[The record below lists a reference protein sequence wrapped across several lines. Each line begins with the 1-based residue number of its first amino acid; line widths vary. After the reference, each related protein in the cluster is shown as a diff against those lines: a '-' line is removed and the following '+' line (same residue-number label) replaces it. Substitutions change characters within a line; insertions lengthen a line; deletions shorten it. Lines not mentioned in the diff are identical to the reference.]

1 MGRFPCPNHPDKLA
15 SYRLECQAYVA
26 AGALFDPPLERVAL
40 PFDGREGEG
49 REVVFYVRRPQG
61 VVRPQV
67 VVMWGG
73 VDAWKEEMTELSEQL
88 LRQGLATVAMDNV
101 GTGESPVVAVPDAE
115 RQFLPVLDWVA
126 AQPDVDGQRPAIL
139 GRSFGGYWAT
149 KLAHQQPERFA
160 ASVNWGG
167 GAHHM
172 FQREWVEAS
181 RHPESYLMELV
192 ETRSR
197 MLGARNDQEYIEGF
211 ARLSL
216 QDQGL
221 LDQPCAPMLLVN
233 GKDDRQ
239 CPIADIHLLYE
250 SGLPKAVRLFPGG
263 HMGFG
268 PHTVPTIVGWLK
280 TQLANARALSCRS
293 AA

>member
-1 MGRFPCPNHPDKLA
+1 MN
-15 SYRLECQAYVA
+15 V
-26 AGALFDPPLERVAL
+26 
-40 PFDGREGEG
+40 
-49 REVVFYVRRPQG
+49 
-61 VVRPQV
+61 
-67 VVMWGG
+67 
-73 VDAWKEEMTELSEQL
+73 KEKNNKDSNKFSGIMRKKE
-88 LRQGLATVAMDNV
+88 
-101 GTGESPVVAVPDAE
+101 
-115 RQFLPVLDWVA
+115 
-126 AQPDVDGQRPAIL
+126 
-139 GRSFGGYWAT
+139 
-149 KLAHQQPERFA
+149 
-160 ASVNWGG
+160 
-167 GAHHM
+167 
-172 FQREWVEAS
+172 
-181 RHPESYLMELV
+181 ESYLMELV

-197 MLGARNDQEYIEGF
+197 MLGARNDQEYIDGF

-216 QDQGL
+216 KDQGL
-221 LDQPCAPMLLVN
+221 LDRPCAPMLLVN